1 MNEIIEQINKSKR
14 VLLHCHPNP
23 DPDSVGSTSAMRI
36 ALDKIGKVVTHIKGD
51 NNIPKSFKFP
61 QIEKIVEK
69 NISEINL
76 NEFDT
81 FLILDSGS
89 IEMVSAKYSVV
100 FPDKLNTIVI
110 DHHAS
115 NKGYGKFN
123 LVDPKYSSTAQLVHD
138 ILIRM
143 NIELDHD
150 IALNLFM
157 GIYSDTGGFR
167 YGENGAKAMEV
178 AYRLASIA
186 PDYQKTISIMEN
198 SNTKESLIFEGLL
211 MNSLKTYFDNK
222 LALVYISNED
232 LAKNNIKEDDM
243 FTGHITN
250 KLKSVIGIEI
260 SATLIEIEPNL
271 VKVSFRT
278 RDSEKY
284 DVSRLAILLGGGGH
298 KAASGVKIQSNIK
311 DALDKVVNTVK
322 ELYNI

>member
-1 MNEIIEQINKSKR
+1 MNEIIEQIQKSKK

-23 DPDSVGSTSAMRI
+23 DPDSVGSTSAMRL
-36 ALDKIGKVVTHIKGD
+36 ALEKIGKEVIHIKGD
-51 NNIPKSFKFP
+51 SNIPKSFKFP

-69 NISEINL
+69 NISEIDLKN
-76 NEFDT
+76 FDT

-89 IEMVSAKYSVV
+89 IDMVSAKYPVV
-100 FPDKLNTIVI
+100 FPETLTTIVI

-115 NKGYGKFN
+115 NVGYGKFN
-123 LVDPKYSSTAQLVHD
+123 LIDPRYSSTAQLVYD
-138 ILIRM
+138 ILIKM
-143 NIELDHD
+143 NIEIDHD

-167 YGENGAKAMEV
+167 YGDNGAEAIEI
-178 AYRLASIA
+178 ASRLAMIA

-211 MNSLKTYFDNK
+211 MNSVKTYFDGK
-222 LALVYISNED
+222 LAIAYISNED
-232 LAKNNIKEDDM
+232 LVKNNIEDDDM

-250 KLKSVIGIEI
+250 KLKSVIGVEI
-260 SATLIEIEPNL
+260 SAALIEREPNL
-271 VKVSFRT
+271 VKISFRS
-278 RDSEKY
+278 RDSERY
-284 DVSRLAILLGGGGH
+284 DVSKLATILGGGGH
-298 KAASGVKIQSNIK
+298 KAAAGVKIKLNIK